1 MVQPSGETTK
11 LRGPAGELE
20 ARIDL
25 PAGGT
30 GGGRAALVCHP
41 HPLYGGTMDNKV
53 VYTLARAFNDL
64 GMPALRFNFR
74 GVGESDGAFAGGE
87 GETQDALAAWDWI
100 DAEWAPRD
108 LYLAGFS
115 FGAMVALRVA
125 AERTPACLVTVAPP
139 VHDLPADYPG
149 PGCPWLLVQGEA
161 DDVVGARAVL
171 DRLTRLA
178 APPRVE
184 TFAGVGHFFH
194 GHLPQLRE
202 RLVAA
207 VTEIMERPEHG

>member
-1 MVQPSGETTK
+1 MAQPSGDRKK

-25 PAGGT
+25 PAGGA
-30 GGGRAALVCHP
+30 GAGRAALVCHP

-74 GVGESDGAFAGGE
+74 GVGESDGAFAGGD
-87 GETQDALAAWDWI
+87 GEAADALAAWDWI
-100 DAEWAPRD
+100 DAEWGPRE
-108 LYLAGFS
+108 LCLAGFS

-125 AERTPACLVTVAPP
+125 EERRPACLVTVAPP
-139 VHDLPADYPG
+139 VRDLPAEYAG
-149 PGCPWLLVQGEA
+149 PGCPWVLVQGEA
-161 DDVVGARAVL
+161 DDVVEAPAVL
-171 DRLTRLA
+171 EWAGRLA

-202 RLVAA
+202 RVVAA
-207 VTEIMERPEHG
+207 VTEIMEKDEHG